1 MISSFF
7 NKNFYLLL
15 IVPYVVGLIGILL
28 PVSRSLFLSLTPF
41 NLIFSFILVIV
52 EESKWLRY
60 NILGLIFILLASFGL
75 EYLGVTYGYVFGDY
89 SYGKMLGYAY
99 QGVPVIIAVNWV
111 MLCVASRSLV
121 NLVSQNA
128 VLSSFLAAAVVT
140 AYDYLLEPV
149 AIRFGWWTWD
159 NGSVPLFNYAC
170 WFVFSLIFQL
180 TFRKVPGV
188 ARRSYWMIFIQAAFF
203 WILLLM

>member
-1 MISSFF
+1 MS
-7 NKNFYLLL
+7 
-15 IVPYVVGLIGILL
+15 
-28 PVSRSLFLSLTPF
+28 
-41 NLIFSFILVIV
+41 
-52 EESKWLRY
+52 
-60 NILGLIFILLASFGL
+60 
-75 EYLGVTYGYVFGDY
+75 GVTYGYVFGDY

-149 AIRFGWWTWD
+149 AIRFGCFGRRQFRGVCAGIVGTWWAWD
-159 NGSVPLFNYAC
+159 D
-170 WFVFSLIFQL
+170 
-180 TFRKVPGV
+180 
-188 ARRSYWMIFIQAAFF
+188 
-203 WILLLM
+203 

>member
-1 MISSFF
+1 MISTFF

-28 PVSRSLFLSLTPF
+28 PVSRSLFLSLTPI
-41 NLIFSFILVIV
+41 NLIFSFILVMV

-75 EYLGVTYGYVFGDY
+75 EYLGVTYGFVFGNY
-89 SYGKMLGYAY
+89 SYGKMLGYTY
-99 QGVPVIIAVNWV
+99 LGVPVIIAFNWA

-121 NLVSQNA
+121 NLVTQNA
-128 VLSSFLAAAVVT
+128 VLSSFLAATVVT

-149 AIRFGWWTWD
+149 AIRFGWWAWD
-159 NGSVPLFNYAC
+159 NGSVPLFNYGC
-170 WFVFSLIFQL
+170 WFVFALIFQL
-180 TFRKVPGV
+180 TFRKVPSV